1 MAIRNAFSRLI
12 CGGFLLLFLLS
23 ACRKEENQETVVHIR
38 CVMPHNDQPI
48 QGCRVTITEGKMK
61 SQGLNVDFETI
72 QQFSGITDAN
82 GVATI
87 KFHYKKKNKFQ
98 YALSYDYSAIVP
110 PNGLTNLDIK
120 LPSTSSGWST
130 YLDKK
135 QFEYYFTFNVLG
147 LCGVHAKFV
156 NVNCFDETD
165 EMKYDFYNLSLHQ
178 SESISGPG
186 AATYAG
192 CGVLLDATTPTI
204 NQVKTGKVV
213 YKLFITRNNQ
223 THIEYDT
230 FNLQPN
236 MMNEVFIEY

>member
-12 CGGFLLLFLLS
+12 CGSFLLLFLLS

-48 QGCRVTITEGKMK
+48 QGCRVIITEGKMK

-120 LPSTSSGWST
+120 LPFGWT
-130 YLDKK
+130 QYLDKK
-135 QFEYYFTFNVLG
+135 QFEFDFQFKVFGRCNIHQKFENVD
-147 LCGVHAKFV
+147 
-156 NVNCFDETD
+156 CFDQ
-165 EMKYDFYNLSLHQ
+165 YDSIRWIRKNLSEYT
-178 SESISGPG
+178 SDPFYMENDY
-186 AATYAG
+186 TNKYTG
-192 CGVLLDATTPTI
+192 CGIVAEGTTT
-204 NQVKTGKVV
+204 NSNFLSGKYV
-213 YKLFITRNNQ
+213 YKMEISKGGVQ
-223 THIEYDT
+223 TIRYDTIVFYPNVINEVIIEY
-230 FNLQPN
+230 
-236 MMNEVFIEY
+236 